1 MLKRLN
7 GFKKFYL
14 FSLVFFVLELLLVV
28 FGLSFIPI
36 LCCLWFDSL
45 VFVLF
50 CHFWTNFYK
59 KRGTESNHVFSLIFS
74 FILILFSGFML
85 NMSIST
91 SPNTMIPPIYH
102 SAKIR
107 GNYVEIPHGV
117 IPIRSRYYYELVN
130 PFIMN
135 LKAKYIHEGY

>member
-50 CHFWTNFYK
+50 CHFWINFYK

-74 FILILFSGFML
+74 FILVLFFGFML

-102 SAKIR
+102 NAR
-107 GNYVEIPHGV
+107 MERNYVIIDHVSFEHGIGSWSV
-117 IPIRSRYYYELVN
+117 YRSEYHKLVN
-130 PFIMN
+130 PFIMK
-135 LKAKYIHEGY
+135 L

>member
-7 GFKKFYL
+7 GLKKFYL
-14 FSLVFFVLELLLVV
+14 FSLVFFVLELLF

-59 KRGTESNHVFSLIFS
+59 KRGTESSHVFSLIFS
-74 FILILFSGFML
+74 FILLIFFGFML
-85 NMSIST
+85 NRSVSM
-91 SPNTMIPPIYH
+91 SPNTIIPPIYH
-102 SAKIR
+102 NAR
-107 GNYVEIPHGV
+107 MEGNYVIIDHGSFEHGIGSWSV
-117 IPIRSRYYYELVN
+117 YRTMYHKLIN
-130 PFIMN
+130 PFIMK
-135 LKAKYIHEGY
+135 L